1 MTEAEMRETIPRLP
15 AESGMKKSVHSILV
29 IAAGVLLLGLL
40 TAVYLNAGYMA
51 DWIRSLTGL
60 EYGTITI
67 LQTAMLVVNL
77 VTIPFCGALTLKI
90 SGFKLFILG
99 YCLCIAGIFG
109 MLLIPNLAG
118 LIICYVILFGF
129 GSAIAGY
136 AIVLSVILPVIS
148 EKHAGIAAAALI
160 SCGNC
165 ISLIL
170 FPILQAIDQTAPGG
184 LVFLILGVLGLCFLP
199 LFFYILWRKKRAE
212 SDASLKTAEEKPK
225 TESFS
230 LRSIAKEIFTSKRFY
245 LLCLLG
251 FAFGALATSP
261 SGNLIHILESDYSIS
276 AVDASLCL
284 SMYSLLYVV
293 SGIILGIFMS
303 KIKSKMLYAG
313 VIFAVTACLH
323 FLCFGFYMPLA
334 ATVTL
339 TFIFGFM
346 MGAVSPSISLLTR
359 EWIGAAKFAAVYSIV
374 YLMLRLGGI
383 VSTFIGGMD
392 YALDPTYM
400 YLTLFCFSQGI
411 AVIAAVFALVA
422 GIREVL
428 RRKRALSGLTE

>member
-1 MTEAEMRETIPRLP
+1 
-15 AESGMKKSVHSILV
+15 
-29 IAAGVLLLGLL
+29 
-40 TAVYLNAGYMA
+40 
-51 DWIRSLTGL
+51 
-60 EYGTITI
+60 
-67 LQTAMLVVNL
+67 
-77 VTIPFCGALTLKI
+77 
-90 SGFKLFILG
+90 
-99 YCLCIAGIFG
+99 
-109 MLLIPNLAG
+109 
-118 LIICYVILFGF
+118 
-129 GSAIAGY
+129 
-136 AIVLSVILPVIS
+136 
-148 EKHAGIAAAALI
+148 
-160 SCGNC
+160 
-165 ISLIL
+165 
-170 FPILQAIDQTAPGG
+170 
-184 LVFLILGVLGLCFLP
+184 
-199 LFFYILWRKKRAE
+199 
-212 SDASLKTAEEKPK
+212 
-225 TESFS
+225 
-230 LRSIAKEIFTSKRFY
+230 
-245 LLCLLG
+245 
-251 FAFGALATSP
+251 
-261 SGNLIHILESDYSIS
+261 
-276 AVDASLCL
+276 
-284 SMYSLLYVV
+284 MYSLLYVV

-323 FLCFGFYMPLA
+323 ILCFGFYMPLV